1 MSLVAKVLQLFKESG
16 PMSPGD
22 VAQRLGI
29 PKYKALVMVSC
40 LSEMGLLE
48 AIYVKGS
55 YKIYRVSDVGE
66 SLIPLLE
73 SGSEVKAII
82 KRALDAGASE
92 VPGPAVPSP
101 AAEAPKIAKVTE
113 EAQASS

>member
-1 MSLVAKVLQLFKESG
+1 MSLVAKVLQLFKDSG

-55 YKIYRVSDVGE
+55 YKIYKVSDVGE

-73 SGSEVKAII
+73 SGSELRALI
-82 KRALDAGASE
+82 KKALDASVSEASE
-92 VPGPAVPSP
+92 PAAPSP
-101 AAEAPKIAKVTE
+101 APEAARLTE
-113 EAQASS
+113 GAQVSS

>member
-1 MSLVAKVLQLFKESG
+1 MSLVAKVLQLFKDSG

-55 YKIYRVSDVGE
+55 YKIYKVSDVGE

-73 SGSEVKAII
+73 SGDELRALI
-82 KRALDAGASE
+82 KKALDAGAPEAS
-92 VPGPAVPSP
+92 GPAGPSP
-101 AAEAPKIAKVTE
+101 APEAAGLTE
-113 EAQASS
+113 GAQVSS